1 MSTRTKK
8 NFWWHLCENFLLQA
22 GWQSGLTWHSH
33 NPPTARS
40 RLMDDSSDD
49 GEDDIQPYRRKVR
62 TPQTKRQKHRR
73 IIDDD
78 EDHEENDVIIS
89 SISCSSCAESS
100 DENDEDDKE
109 NDTSSDD
116 GGMKGFIVSDDD
128 VMCGEDEDHEGNSE
142 ESDSEEEEDDIEEE
156 SDDREDSDDNE
167 EEEEEDP
174 TDASFGHT
182 YEEAIRKIT
191 RSRYFDSYVEKGR
204 NGETF
209 CFRIRDSQ
217 PSQPFGDYQELLQS
231 LEKILGRDA
240 VREDDDHNRH
250 FIAGLKPFV
259 KFKLDTT
266 FSSPFFA
273 CLCNQNP
280 EKTGGLKMRYGF
292 KDDKT
297 GIVFLFGGECAS
309 KHIGCQQHEL
319 KHQYDNRLSYID
331 EGEDEDE
338 DEEEEEDEDDDEEEE
353 DEDDEVR
360 RKK

>member
-1 MSTRTKK
+1 
-8 NFWWHLCENFLLQA
+8 
-22 GWQSGLTWHSH
+22 
-33 NPPTARS
+33 
-40 RLMDDSSDD
+40 MDDSSDD
-49 GEDDIQPYRRKVR
+49 GEDSIQPYRRKVK

-78 EDHEENDVIIS
+78 EDNENDVIIS

-100 DENDEDDKE
+100 DENDEDDEE
-109 NDTSSDD
+109 NDTSSDE
-116 GGMKGFIVSDDD
+116 GFIVSDDD

-156 SDDREDSDDNE
+156 SDDQEDSDDN

-259 KFKLDTT
+259 KFKPHTT
-266 FSSPFFA
+266 FSSPFVA

-280 EKTGGLKMRYGF
+280 KKTGGLKMRYGF

-319 KHQYDNRLSYID
+319 KHQYDNRPSYVD

-338 DEEEEEDEDDDEEEE
+338 DEDEEEE
-353 DEDDEVR
+353 KDEDDEDEVR